1 MGENHQGIIA
11 FGFTNTFK
19 CIFINRVL
27 FWCQLLISACLYYI
41 DTNAGQIVNAD
52 SQVPCKVL
60 LNIDIFLLS
69 FCLLGRH
76 FVERQNTWPPRCL
89 RTMIMAELSTG
100 SYLFPEIYIHKD
112 NCTLNIMIMV
122 RWGVGVVM
130 YEMMVGR
137 LPFYNRHVFTFCSS
151 SSSQLPSSSV
161 II

>member
-1 MGENHQGIIA
+1 MLAPYQRMSILYRYKCWLDCKRR
-11 FGFTNTFK
+11 FTSSLQSF
-19 CIFINRVL
+19 VE
-27 FWCQLLISACLYYI
+27 
-41 DTNAGQIVNAD
+41 
-52 SQVPCKVL
+52 
-60 LNIDIFLLS
+60 IDIFLLS

>member
-1 MGENHQGIIA
+1 MRHMDYGDQAILCVDALETCQALI
-11 FGFTNTFK
+11 K
-19 CIFINRVL
+19 
-27 FWCQLLISACLYYI
+27 WCPEWNEMMRQQTLHKAEDKYSRKMRRRQASA
-41 DTNAGQIVNAD
+41 
-52 SQVPCKVL
+52 
-60 LNIDIFLLS
+60 
-69 FCLLGRH
+69 
-76 FVERQNTWPPRCL
+76 ERQNTLPPRCL

-151 SSSQLPSSSV
+151 SSSQLPSSPV